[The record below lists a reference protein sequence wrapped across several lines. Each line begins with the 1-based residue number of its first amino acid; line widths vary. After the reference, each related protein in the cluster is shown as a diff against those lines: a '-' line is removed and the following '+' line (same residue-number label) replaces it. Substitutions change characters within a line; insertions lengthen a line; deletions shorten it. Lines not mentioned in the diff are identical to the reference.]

1 MPRPPLQAARQAATK
16 RLIETHRNDWLA
28 MVDQEL
34 AKRGWAQEVV
44 EKRVWTKSPTQSNAL
59 SVSGDR
65 YTST

>member
-1 MPRPPLQAARQAATK
+1 MARPPLQAARQAATK
-16 RLIETHRNDWLA
+16 RLIETHRDDWNA

-44 EKRVWTKSPTQSNAL
+44 ERRVWTKSPNQGNAL
-59 SVSGDR
+59 SVGGDR